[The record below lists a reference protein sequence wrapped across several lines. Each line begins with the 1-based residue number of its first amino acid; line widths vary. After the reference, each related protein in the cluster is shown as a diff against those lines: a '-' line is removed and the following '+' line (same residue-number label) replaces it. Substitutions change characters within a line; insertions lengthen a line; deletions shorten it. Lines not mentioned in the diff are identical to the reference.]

1 MPLFNS
7 RPSATERFTPKT
19 VKFSKLY
26 RFNTEG
32 GKFGGSL
39 ILQAG
44 EALKK
49 SGFTD
54 DQIRDIIYKDKPVSV
69 SDIKRI
75 AGIMNRERIYGF
87 EKDPDY
93 AVKKYL
99 NKERVKAQSIAGIR
113 KEHILEAG
121 TEDLANYGV
130 TSLNKQGV
138 SPNAPKPGESSIL
151 ARKRSSQT
159 VRSLS
164 GKSGSS
170 PISSLRGRQTAGSLS
185 PLNRGNKPSGGSVS
199 FQPKF

>member
-1 MPLFNS
+1 MSLFNKK
-7 RPSATERFTPKT
+7 PTATERFTPKT

-26 RFNTEG
+26 QFNTEG

-54 DQIRDIIYKDKPVSV
+54 SQIRDIIYKDKPVGV

-75 AGIMNRERIYGF
+75 ASIMNREKIYGF

-113 KEHILEAG
+113 KEHILEADN
-121 TEDLANYGV
+121 EDLTNYGV

-151 ARKRSSQT
+151 YRRKESRAM
-159 VRSLS
+159 RSLS
-164 GKSGSS
+164 GKNSS
-170 PISSLRGRQTAGSLS
+170 TPTSSLRNQQTADSLS
-185 PLNRGNKPSGGSVS
+185 PLHRGNKPTGNSVS
-199 FQPKF
+199 FRPKF